1 MTDPTPH
8 TTHRPHHH
16 AHHKMRHDEE
26 KASPRFESGDFPDE
40 PPLRKRRGFGR
51 PRALVVIGTALS
63 LVALAGF
70 ILIPYLY
77 KASG

>member
-8 TTHRPHHH
+8 TTHRPHHP
-16 AHHKMRHDEE
+16 AHHETRHNEE
-26 KASPRFESGDFPDE
+26 KAARFESGDFSGE
-40 PPLRKRRGFGR
+40 PPLRKRREFGR
-51 PRALVVIGTALS
+51 PHALVVIGTALS

-70 ILIPYLY
+70 ILLPYLY